1 MNFKNDLVIGVD
13 ASTTACK
20 ALILDLKGNP
30 VAIGRTSI
38 PARSPQPAWHEQS
51 AESWWDALVKA
62 VRQAVEGLESGR
74 LKATKGKEGGGA

>member
-51 AESWWDALVKA
+51 ADDWWVNRRPPRRCAHLA
-62 VRQAVEGLESGR
+62 RLWWGR
-74 LKATKGKEGGGA
+74 LALR